1 MNHEHKETL
10 AESGI
15 DIPDAESY
23 SKILDRSL
31 WTTKEYLVIC
41 AA

>member
-1 MNHEHKETL
+1 MDHEHKDTL
-10 AESGI
+10 TESGI
-15 DIPDAESY
+15 DTPDAESY

-31 WTTKEYLVIC
+31 WTKKEYLVIC